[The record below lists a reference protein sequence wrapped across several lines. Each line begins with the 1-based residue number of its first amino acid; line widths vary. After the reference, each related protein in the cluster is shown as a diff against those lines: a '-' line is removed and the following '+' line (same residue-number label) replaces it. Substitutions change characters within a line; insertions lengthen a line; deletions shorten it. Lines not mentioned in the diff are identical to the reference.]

1 MKATASSSTTSVNTS
16 AEVFAFR
23 KQFPIFENKIHLASN
38 SKGALSQAVILAHQ
52 EYLESW
58 KRDGAPWHTWVGRH
72 ESLRASFAEM
82 IGAKLHEVAVCPSV
96 SVALYSIAS
105 CLDWRERPA
114 VVFDDFS
121 FPSVTYLWHA
131 QASRGAEIRRV
142 HPDGNGEIPPEA
154 FDAVLDERVRLVS
167 VAHVCYKNGH
177 RLDLP
182 AIARK
187 THNAGAWLVVD
198 DYQSSGSRPLNVR
211 QTGIDILTTGTVKFM
226 LGSAG
231 VTLLYVREELLPEL
245 HPTLTGWF
253 GQKNPE
259 DFQIDRH
266 IEAPDAARFQ
276 NGTPAIPAIYDSLA
290 GIEQIKSVGLNTIAS
305 WIDQLTALLM
315 DRLQE
320 EGFVPATPKDPGK
333 RGPQVAI
340 RSYDMD
346 AAVAEL
352 ARRNICVTSRD
363 GNIRIAFHYYNTP
376 DDIEVLIEN
385 MKQMPELMVRR

>member
-1 MKATASSSTTSVNTS
+1 MKATATSLNTP

-23 KQFPIFENKIHLASN
+23 KEFPIFENKIHLANN
-38 SKGALSQAVILAHQ
+38 SKGALSQAVIRAHE

-58 KRDGAPWHTWVGRH
+58 KTGGAPWHVWIGKQ

-82 IGAKLHEVAVCPSV
+82 IGARLHEVAVCPSV

-105 CLDWRERPA
+105 CLDWHERPA
-114 VVFDDFS
+114 MAFDDFS
-121 FPSVTYLWHA
+121 FPSVTYMWHA
-131 QASRGAEIRRV
+131 QANRGAEIRRV
-142 HPDGNGEIPPEA
+142 HPDGNGEILPDA
-154 FDAVLDERVRLVS
+154 FDFVLDERVRLVS

-177 RLDLP
+177 RLDLS

-187 THNAGAWLVVD
+187 AHNAGAWLVVD
-198 DYQSSGSRPLNVR
+198 DYQSSGSRPVDVR
-211 QTGIDILTTGTVKFM
+211 QTGIDILATGTVKFM
-226 LGSAG
+226 LGSPG
-231 VTLLYVREELLPEL
+231 VALLYVREELLPEL

-253 GQKNPE
+253 GQKDPE

-290 GIEQIKSVGLNTIAS
+290 GIEQIKSVGLNSIAS
-305 WIDQLTALLM
+305 WIDRLTALLM
-315 DRLQE
+315 DRLEE
-320 EGFVPATPKDPGK
+320 EGFVPATPVDPRK

-340 RSYDMD
+340 RSHDME

-363 GNIRIAFHYYNTP
+363 GNIRVAFHYYNTP
-376 DDIEVLIEN
+376 EDIEILIEN
-385 MKQMPELMVRR
+385 MKQMPNLMIRR

>member
-1 MKATASSSTTSVNTS
+1 MKATASSTSVNTP

-23 KQFPIFENKIHLASN
+23 KQFPIFENKIHLANN

-58 KRDGAPWHTWVGRH
+58 KRDGAPWHTWVGKQ

-82 IGAKLHEVAVCPSV
+82 IGAKPHEIAVCPSV

-121 FPSVTYLWHA
+121 FPSVTYMWHA
-131 QASRGAEIRRV
+131 QAIRGAEIRCM
-142 HPDGNGEIPPEA
+142 HPDGKGEIPPEA
-154 FDAVLDERVRLVS
+154 FDAVLDEGVRLVS

-187 THNAGAWLVVD
+187 AHNAGAWLVVD

-231 VTLLYVREELLPEL
+231 VALLYVWEELLPEL

-253 GQKNPE
+253 GQRNPE

-266 IEAPDAARFQ
+266 IEAHDAARYQ
-276 NGTPAIPAIYDSLA
+276 HGTHAITTIYDD
-290 GIEQIKSVGLNTIAS
+290 IAS
-305 WIDQLTALLM
+305 
-315 DRLQE
+315 
-320 EGFVPATPKDPGK
+320 
-333 RGPQVAI
+333 
-340 RSYDMD
+340 
-346 AAVAEL
+346 
-352 ARRNICVTSRD
+352 
-363 GNIRIAFHYYNTP
+363 NTH
-376 DDIEVLIEN
+376 I
-385 MKQMPELMVRR
+385 K

>member
-1 MKATASSSTTSVNTS
+1 MKATASSSNTS
-16 AEVFAFR
+16 LNTPAEVFAFR
-23 KQFPIFENKIHLASN
+23 KQFPIFQNKIHLANN
-38 SKGALSQAVILAHQ
+38 SKGALSQAVIRAHE

-58 KRDGAPWHTWVGRH
+58 KTGGAPWHAWVGKQ
-72 ESLRASFAEM
+72 EKLRASFAEM
-82 IGAKLHEVAVCPSV
+82 IGAKVHEVAVCPSV

-105 CLDWRERPA
+105 CLDWRARPA
-114 VVFDDFS
+114 MVFDDFS
-121 FPSVTYLWHA
+121 FPSVTYMWHA
-131 QASRGAEIRRV
+131 QARRGAEIRRV
-142 HPDGNGEIPPEA
+142 HPDGNGEILPDA

-187 THNAGAWLVVD
+187 AHNAGAWLVVD
-198 DYQSSGSRPLNVR
+198 DYQSSGSRPLDVR
-211 QTGIDILTTGTVKFM
+211 QTEIDILATGTVKFM
-226 LGSAG
+226 LGSPG
-231 VTLLYVREELLPEL
+231 VALLYVREELLPEL

-259 DFQIDRH
+259 DFQIDRN
-266 IEAPDAARFQ
+266 IEAPDATRFQ

-290 GIEQIKSVGLNTIAS
+290 GIEQIKEVGLNTIAP
-305 WIDQLTALLM
+305 WIDQLTAFLM

-320 EGFVPATPKDPGK
+320 EGFVPATPIDPRK

-340 RSYDMD
+340 RSHDMD

-352 ARRNICVTSRD
+352 GRRNICVTSRD

-376 DDIEVLIEN
+376 EDIEVLIEN
-385 MKQMPELMVRR
+385 MKQMPDLMVRR